1 MPAVS
6 ERVDARSFEA
16 IEYFRAAVIRFV
28 ETANASLTSA
38 DIEISRT
45 LNWLETEQMPH
56 WKAMLR
62 TTANDLE
69 KARTA
74 YREKRFYKD
83 ASGARHSGIDEL
95 KTLRKVEAKR
105 AQVEK
110 RDKATRRNLRQ
121 LQRDLALYHA
131 GAHQLRSMVNGTL
144 PVAVEELRG
153 VVEQLERYVH
163 AVPEAAARSDQ
174 ARAMGREPSTAP
186 PGSPEADSE
195 EQATA
200 ALDEATRR
208 RTPGPKARSR
218 AARSSFL
225 PLLPEVPRLALQAMS
240 AHLPEAPQATPGR
253 YDLVTTTLSPDDAGG
268 DLYLERCEPTAA
280 GDSGWHLGPD
290 TDATSPG
297 PCVTITVGRIA
308 SERPELGR
316 LLSLP
321 AGWLLKAAGGRLVR
335 IVDPLGRT
343 LWRDEAPQS
352 SEGEG

>member
-1 MPAVS
+1 MS
-6 ERVDARSFEA
+6 ERVDARSFDA

-62 TTANDLE
+62 STASDLE
-69 KARTA
+69 KAKAA

-95 KTLRKVEAKR
+95 KILRKVEAKR
-105 AQVEK
+105 AEVEK

-131 GAHQLRSMVNGTL
+131 GAHQLRSMINGTL

-153 VVEQLERYVH
+153 AVEQLERYVH
-163 AVPEAAARSDQ
+163 ATPDAAAQSAQ
-174 ARAMGREPSTAP
+174 ARAMGRAPSTTPAT
-186 PGSPEADSE
+186 SHETDSE
-195 EQATA
+195 QHAMAE
-200 ALDEATRR
+200 LDEATRR
-208 RTPGPKARSR
+208 RTPGPEARSR
-218 AARSSFL
+218 AARSSVL
-225 PLLPEVPRLALQAMS
+225 PPLPEVPASAIQALS
-240 AHLPEAPQATPGR
+240 AHLPEAPDATPGR
-253 YDLVTTTLSPDDAGG
+253 YELVTTTLRPDDASG

-290 TDATSPG
+290 TDRTSEG

-335 IVDPLGRT
+335 IVDPLGRI
-343 LWRDEAPQS
+343 LWREEAPP